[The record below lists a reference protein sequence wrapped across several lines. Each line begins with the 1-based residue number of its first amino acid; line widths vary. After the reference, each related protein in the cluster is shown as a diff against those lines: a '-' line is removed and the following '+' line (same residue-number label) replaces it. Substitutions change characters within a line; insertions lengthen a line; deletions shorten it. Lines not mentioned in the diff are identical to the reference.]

1 MMHYSPTSMEAEAK
15 SVAGRDRK
23 SAVPAAWAA
32 ASAEIVDRFDD
43 PMLPGLLG
51 RALSTLIEF
60 EYSVVFVYRG
70 KGNPLHIHDTFP
82 NPQARAGV
90 LNYVRNTYVLNP
102 LYNAYQRGLKTG
114 VYRLR
119 ELASEALV
127 DGKSFRKYRIC
138 ATASEEIGYLTDGWP
153 AGCEELCIAME
164 LPGGECAE
172 LTLSRKASQGG
183 FADDDIA
190 SLSPVIPFLA
200 AAVRRYWRHAR
211 LMHLSNT
218 PDTGADAVRAFGR
231 NLLSP
236 RERELAHLL
245 LRGHSTASVGL
256 RLGISTTTVKS
267 HRKNL
272 YSKLGI
278 ATQAEFFSLFLD
290 SLGNGSRI

>member
-114 VYRLR
+114 VHWSMESRFENTGYAPQRQRKSVTSPMAGRPAARNFALR
-119 ELASEALV
+119 WNCRAASA
-127 DGKSFRKYRIC
+127 RN
-138 ATASEEIGYLTDGWP
+138 
-153 AGCEELCIAME
+153 
-164 LPGGECAE
+164 
-172 LTLSRKASQGG
+172 SRCRAKRPKAVS
-183 FADDDIA
+183 
-190 SLSPVIPFLA
+190 
-200 AAVRRYWRHAR
+200 R
-211 LMHLSNT
+211 
-218 PDTGADAVRAFGR
+218 
-231 NLLSP
+231 
-236 RERELAHLL
+236 
-245 LRGHSTASVGL
+245 
-256 RLGISTTTVKS
+256 TTTLQVC
-267 HRKNL
+267 R
-272 YSKLGI
+272 
-278 ATQAEFFSLFLD
+278 
-290 SLGNGSRI
+290 R

>member
-1 MMHYSPTSMEAEAK
+1 
-15 SVAGRDRK
+15 
-23 SAVPAAWAA
+23 
-32 ASAEIVDRFDD
+32 VDRFDD
-43 PMLPGLLG
+43 PILPDLLA

-60 EYSVVFVYRG
+60 EYSAVFIYRG
-70 KGNPLHIHDTFP
+70 KANPIHIHDTFP

-90 LNYVRNTYVLNP
+90 INYVKNTYVLNP

-119 ELASEALV
+119 ELASEGLI
-127 DGKSFRKYRIC
+127 DKTSFRKYRIC
-138 ATASEEIGYLTDGWP
+138 TTASEEIGYLTDGWP
-153 AGCEELCIAME
+153 AGCEELCIALE
-164 LPGGECAE
+164 LPSGECAE
-172 LTLSRKASQGG
+172 LALSRNTSQGG
-183 FADDDIA
+183 FTDEDIA

-211 LMHLSNT
+211 LMHLSNK
-218 PDTGADAVRAFGR
+218 PKTGTGHTVRVFGR

-236 RERELAHLL
+236 RERELAQLL

-256 RLGISTTTVKS
+256 RLGISTTTVKT

-290 SLGNGSRI
+290 SPENGTRI